1 MPIKKSKYIGRVI
14 NGFKVLNSY
23 HSEKPYRNTFYICEC
38 VLCGRV
44 VDYACSSIL
53 NNKAR
58 CVCNRKKKNRN
69 GFNIRDRI
77 YNIYRSMIKRT
88 QKPENKDY
96 KNYGGRG
103 VKICD
108 EWNNDYRK
116 FYDWAMSNGYNDD
129 LSIDRIDVNGDYE
142 PSNCRWVDTKIQANN
157 TRTNRHIKYRG
168 ETLTISEWANKIGMK
183 YGTLRERI
191 RRGWSIS
198 KAIRTKIK
206 R

>member
-1 MPIKKSKYIGRVI
+1 
-14 NGFKVLNSY
+14 
-23 HSEKPYRNTFYICEC
+23 
-38 VLCGRV
+38 
-44 VDYACSSIL
+44 
-53 NNKAR
+53 
-58 CVCNRKKKNRN
+58 
-69 GFNIRDRI
+69 
-77 YNIYRSMIKRT
+77 MIKRT